1 MNLSQ
6 KRGLQ
11 VFYHANGKRC
21 ESFSHEA
28 FASMPLKVRQA
39 SSRTK
44 ILFANNHTESLT
56 VPQSNVPDAFG
67 PFPEIE
73 EQCRRL

>member
-1 MNLSQ
+1 MSLSQ
-6 KRGLQ
+6 KWGPQ
-11 VFYHANGKRC
+11 VFFNANGKRS

-28 FASMPLKVRQA
+28 FSNTPF
-39 SSRTK
+39 SRTK
-44 ILFANNHTESLT
+44 ILFANNHTEILT

-73 EQCRRL
+73 EAWPRV